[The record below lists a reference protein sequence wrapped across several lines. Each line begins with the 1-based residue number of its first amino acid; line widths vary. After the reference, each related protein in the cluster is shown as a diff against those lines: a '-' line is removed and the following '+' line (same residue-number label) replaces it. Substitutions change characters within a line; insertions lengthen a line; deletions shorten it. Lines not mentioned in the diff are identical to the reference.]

1 VTEDRIAPVLKTED
15 LAVSRAGRLL
25 LTGLTLTLEPGAI
38 LHVSGENGIGKTSL
52 IRTLA
57 GLAPPA
63 GGRLWLSGVPFMED
77 PQGHRESCLMIAHE
91 NALKPALSVARNL
104 TFWAQVWG
112 ATDASVAAVRRLF
125 GLAALWERPVRTLSQ
140 GQKRRVSL
148 ARLAFAGDR
157 PLLLLDEPWVGLDEA
172 AAQELADCLFA
183 HARAGRAIVMTSH
196 QPVPMAG
203 IATLHLK
210 AHVAPAQEE
219 TETV

>member
-1 VTEDRIAPVLKTED
+1 MTDDRNAPVLEAED
-15 LAVSRAGRLL
+15 LAVGRAGRLL
-25 LTGLTLTLEPGAI
+25 LTGLNLTLEPGAI

-63 GGRLWLSGVPFMED
+63 GGQLWLGGVPFAQD

-104 TFWAQVWG
+104 AFWARVWG
-112 ATDASVAAVRRLF
+112 AEDETVVAARHLF
-125 GLAALWERPVRTLSQ
+125 GLARLWERPVRTLSQ
-140 GQKRRVSL
+140 GQKRRASL

-157 PLLLLDEPWVGLDEA
+157 QLLLLDEPWVGLDEA
-172 AAQELADCLFA
+172 AAGELADRLFA
-183 HARAGRAIVMTSH
+183 LARAGCAIVMTSH

-210 AHVAPAQEE
+210 AHAAQAQEE
-219 TETV
+219 TEAA